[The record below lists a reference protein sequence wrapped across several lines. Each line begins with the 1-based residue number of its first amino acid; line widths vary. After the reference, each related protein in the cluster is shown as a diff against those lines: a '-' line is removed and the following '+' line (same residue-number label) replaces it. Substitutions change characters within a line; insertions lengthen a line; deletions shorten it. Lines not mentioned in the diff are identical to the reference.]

1 MNTPVTKK
9 TLRRKHYGAQWFATI
24 IVLGLGLYMF
34 IDMLRWPDLNWDD
47 VATVLMMQAMIG
59 VPSWFIIWVLPWM
72 RYIRVE
78 RDIKRQEQYLGVDFN
93 QDMQGIHMRGGMGND
108 IEAVAY
114 GDWYV
119 LLSLDGN
126 FVVNRNYITGVHSVY
141 KKMEETKG
149 GTQIWMMI
157 ELETVEHTL
166 LKGKIGNCWQAVS
179 DLCDW
184 LGHPITGGET

>member
-1 MNTPVTKK
+1 M
-9 TLRRKHYGAQWFATI
+9 
-24 IVLGLGLYMF
+24 
-34 IDMLRWPDLNWDD
+34 
-47 VATVLMMQAMIG
+47 
-59 VPSWFIIWVLPWM
+59 
-72 RYIRVE
+72 E
-78 RDIKRQEQYLGVDFN
+78 
-93 QDMQGIHMRGGMGND
+93 ND

-166 LKGKIGNCWQAVS
+166 L
-179 DLCDW
+179 
-184 LGHPITGGET
+184 

>member
-9 TLRRKHYGAQWFATI
+9 TLRRQYHGAQWFATI
-24 IVLGLGLYMF
+24 IALGFGLYMF
-34 IDMLRWPDLNWDD
+34 IDMLRWPNLNWDD
-47 VATVLMMQAMIG
+47 VATELMIQAMIG
-59 VPSWFIIWVLPWM
+59 VPLWFIIWILPWM

-78 RDIKRQEQYLGVDFN
+78 RDIKRQEKYLGVDFN
-93 QDMQGIHMRGGMGND
+93 QDMQGIRMRGGMKHD

-141 KKMEETKG
+141 KKLEETKG

-166 LKGKIGNCWQAVS
+166 LTGKMGNCWQAAA